1 MVKYLHLETCR
12 SFQLIVV
19 VCLQPGMSDDLGSG
33 DPLLGVLHQQ
43 LGDQVLGLDRDG
55 GPLGLRKLKITI
67 LKINKSFPKDDK
79 RLIVP

>member
-1 MVKYLHLETCR
+1 MVKDLHLETRR

-19 VCLQPGMSDDLGSG
+19 ICLQPGMSDDLGSG

-43 LGDQVLGLDRDG
+43 LGDQVLGLNRDG
-55 GPLGLRKLKITI
+55 GPLGLGKLKITI
-67 LKINKSFPKDDK
+67 LQQNKSFPKDDR